1 MAKIQFVTNELMSFY
16 SLWQNSVVSRKDVR
30 DKMFSAFEDK
40 KLHMLKEVVPQS
52 YTQDV
57 FQRLKELEAG
67 IADGK
72 IATIDALSDAMGG
85 CFLAPERKGE
95 FKEAFNSYHNFYEQ
109 SKDIMEKNKRAIE
122 QAYQKA
128 DCDRLARFFGASES
142 QSSNCKCFLHL
153 WPDRPPVDGRCIGQ
167 SFESNACVRRIEDDK
182 NYLPDSTLMTRKIG
196 TPYHELTHK
205 FFRETH
211 EKDFVAGK
219 TTGMRQVNKI
229 LTDYFNRNPEKD
241 CGKMKAL
248 GLAAVH
254 EGLAACA
261 GTYFKEKTTGEVP
274 GEGYVWYYGKEAFA
288 QAANQLAPKMYPM
301 FCRYMDEGRQLDDV
315 FFVRLSMNMQEFK
328 EGYVQQNSSQADIN
342 GKRGLESKPVPNSES
357 RREQKAPTV
366 EIMKQQRGGR

>member
-1 MAKIQFVTNELMSFY
+1 MAKIQFVTDELVSFY
-16 SLWQNSVVSRKDVR
+16 ALWRTSLESRKEVR
-30 DKMFSAFEDK
+30 DKIFSNFEDK
-40 KLHMLKEVVPQS
+40 KLHMLKEVEPRS
-52 YTQDV
+52 YDSEARQK
-57 FQRLKELEAG
+57 LSELEAG
-67 IADGK
+67 VTGGRIT
-72 IATIDALSDAMGG
+72 TIDALSEAMSG

-109 SKDIMEKNKRAIE
+109 SKGIMEKNKQAIE
-122 QAYQKA
+122 QVYQKA
-128 DCDRLARFFGASES
+128 DCDKLARFFGASES

-153 WPDRPPVDGRCIGQ
+153 WPGRPPVDGMCAGQ
-167 SFESNACVRRIEDDK
+167 TFEINACVRRIEDDK

-229 LTDYFNRNPEKD
+229 LTDYFNRNSEKNCD
-241 CGKMKAL
+241 KMQAL

-261 GTYFKEKTTGEVP
+261 DAYRDEKITGKAPEKDR
-274 GEGYVWYYGKEAFA
+274 VWYHGEEEIA

-301 FCRYMDEGRQLDDV
+301 FRRYMDEGRQLDDV

-342 GKRGLESKPVPNSES
+342 EKRGLESKPVPNSES

-366 EIMKQQRGGR
+366 EIMKQQRDGR